1 VLDAVLPAGE
11 TATVASAQSDE
22 IMVLICILRG
32 VLQPERMTTTMT
44 AKDFAEE
51 MRILVA
57 EAEDEGVERSAL
69 IAALEAQIAA
79 MRAAEQ
85 E

>member
-1 VLDAVLPAGE
+1 M
-11 TATVASAQSDE
+11 TVE
-22 IMVLICILRG
+22 
-32 VLQPERMTTTMT
+32 
-44 AKDFAEE
+44 DFVQE

-57 EAEDEGVERSAL
+57 EAEEEGLERSAL

-79 MRAAEQ
+79 MRAAER